1 MSKGELDRMAK
12 GQKCRE
18 ESSLLFTQDLT
29 FFSINFFWLATY
41 CKLDSFDLLHAVYQK
56 VLINAKKLMFSE
68 VATFKIYA
76 YLNCRFD
83 YAFCCF

>member
-1 MSKGELDRMAK
+1 MSKGELDCMAK
-12 GQKCRE
+12 GQKCTE
-18 ESSLLFTQDLT
+18 ESSLLFTQDLI
-29 FFSINFFWLATY
+29 FFIYFFWLATY
-41 CKLDSFDLLHAVYQK
+41 CKLDSLDLLHAIYQK

-68 VATFKIYA
+68 VTTFKIYA